1 MKIDDFV
8 QKSGLKILAM
18 AKLKKSEYSIVLYL
32 LNCVASGLDSI
43 ITTGTVT
50 DAYDMKKGLSFSIN
64 VDKFDLATHT
74 LNL

>member
-1 MKIDDFV
+1 MGEGPIKALRAYVNFCSDNEEWL
-8 QKSGLKILAM
+8 Q
-18 AKLKKSEYSIVLYL
+18 
-32 LNCVASGLDSI
+32 LDSI

-74 LNL
+74 LDL